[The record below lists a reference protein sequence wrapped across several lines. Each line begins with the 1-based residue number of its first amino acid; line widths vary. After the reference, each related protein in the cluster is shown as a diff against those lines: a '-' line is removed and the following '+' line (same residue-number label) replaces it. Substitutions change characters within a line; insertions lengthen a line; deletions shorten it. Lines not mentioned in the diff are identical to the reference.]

1 MYIYVLGM
9 NITTNDNSLA
19 WTLSDNTA
27 GSGKQKRGAKVKV
40 AQQSQDVV
48 TSSITKYLGDSA
60 KFEHSNTARQLS
72 LQEEQLKLEQRKMA
86 LLEKEHADRQEYGN
100 NYGNIMIGKD
110 QSCDW
115 QGSRYDDRQGYRYDE
130 RQGYRNDDRQGY
142 RYDYR
147 QGFRNNDRQG
157 FRNDYRQGYRY
168 DDRQGYCH
176 GSSSSSSI
184 NYDRPAEEKQQLQ
197 HGDRMSYGITYER
210 LKQQHNGN
218 PEVNHT
224 VLQMRAAADEW

>member
-100 NYGNIMIGKD
+100 NYGNIMATRRFK
-110 QSCDW
+110 
-115 QGSRYDDRQGYRYDE
+115 
-130 RQGYRNDDRQGY
+130 
-142 RYDYR
+142 
-147 QGFRNNDRQG
+147 
-157 FRNDYRQGYRY
+157 
-168 DDRQGYCH
+168 
-176 GSSSSSSI
+176 
-184 NYDRPAEEKQQLQ
+184 K
-197 HGDRMSYGITYER
+197 MM
-210 LKQQHNGN
+210 
-218 PEVNHT
+218 
-224 VLQMRAAADEW
+224 VLMVKLP

>member
-60 KFEHSNTARQLS
+60 KFKHSNTARQLS

-86 LLEKEHADRQEYGN
+86 LFEKEHADRQEYGN

-115 QGSRYDDRQGYRYDE
+115 QGSRYDERQGYRYDE

-142 RYDYR
+142 RNDDIAMMTDR
-147 QGFRNNDRQG
+147 DIAMMTDRDIAMMTDRDIIMMTDRDIATMTDRDIAMMTDRDIAMMTDRDTVMAVVVAAATMIDRQ
-157 FRNDYRQGYRY
+157 RK
-168 DDRQGYCH
+168 
-176 GSSSSSSI
+176 SSSCS
-184 NYDRPAEEKQQLQ
+184 
-197 HGDRMSYGITYER
+197 MGIE
-210 LKQQHNGN
+210 
-218 PEVNHT
+218 
-224 VLQMRAAADEW
+224 